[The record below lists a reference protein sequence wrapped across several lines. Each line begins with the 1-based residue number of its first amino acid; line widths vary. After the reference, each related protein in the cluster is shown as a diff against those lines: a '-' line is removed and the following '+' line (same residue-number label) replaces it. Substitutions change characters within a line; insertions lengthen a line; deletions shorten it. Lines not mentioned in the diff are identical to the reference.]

1 MRKTLKMLLFPL
13 AAVLLLVPGMAAAAN
28 HVVSPGESLYL
39 IGLKYNIPAKKIMND
54 NGLKNNII
62 YPGQKLYID
71 DQGKYTVVPGDSLY
85 TIAQKFGLPYK
96 DLMKANGLANPLIR
110 PGQKL
115 VIPNKKITQPL
126 PGTAQVSRG
135 GSNTGTS
142 ISRSDFDLLARIITA
157 EADSESYA
165 TKVAVGAV
173 VLNRVESGIFPDS
186 IPGVVYQVDS
196 GRYQFE
202 PVLNG
207 WINRPASESAKKAAS
222 DALSGW
228 DPTNGALYFFES
240 WVPNKFLQARPV
252 SIVMD
257 SFTFSY

>member
-1 MRKTLKMLLFPL
+1 MKKTLKMLLLPL
-13 AAVLLLVPGMAAAAN
+13 AVLLLSIPGMAAAAT

-39 IGLKYNIPAKKIMND
+39 IGLRYGVSSNKIVND

-71 DQGKYTVVPGDSLY
+71 VQGKRYTVVPGDSLF
-85 TIAQKFGLPYK
+85 TIARKFGLTSW
-96 DLMKANGLANPLIR
+96 DLMKANGLSNTLIR

-115 VIPNKKITQPL
+115 AIPNKKITRSQP
-126 PGTAQVSRG
+126 GAIQSSRG
-135 GSNTGTS
+135 WA

-173 VLNRVESGIFPDS
+173 VLNRVDSNLFPDS
-186 IPGVVYQVDS
+186 IPGVVYQVDN

-207 WINRPASESAKKAAS
+207 WINRPASESARKAAM
-222 DALSGW
+222 DALNGW

-240 WVPNKFLQARPV
+240 WVPNKFLQSKPV
-252 SIVMD
+252 STVMD
-257 SFTFSY
+257 SFTFAY